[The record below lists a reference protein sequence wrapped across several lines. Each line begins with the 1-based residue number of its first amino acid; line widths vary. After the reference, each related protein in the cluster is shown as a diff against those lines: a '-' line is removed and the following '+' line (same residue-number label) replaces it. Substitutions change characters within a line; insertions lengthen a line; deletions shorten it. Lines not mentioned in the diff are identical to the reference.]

1 MIISYLVERII
12 VATGLLT
19 ELHTMGDTRKKKKFY
34 FRKRRNKYFLEPGF
48 KGFFCTCNFREKD
61 CVKEVYNLLNEYA
74 GKLYPDLGSEQI
86 VVQPPT
92 DEGTQT
98 GSETEEESDIGDML
112 RREVDIIKKEA
123 QKSLKNKRFQ
133 VVETGASNCIFVK
146 TNLPSPEELTTA
158 IIKDLFNTRMQK
170 TRHVL
175 RLLPIMATC
184 KANLP
189 DIMECAGKLFDN
201 FFLKTPSTFAVIFNK
216 RFNSSV
222 SRDLIIKE
230 LAEMIV
236 MKNGD
241 NKADLKN
248 PRLCIIVEI
257 IKGICLLSV
266 VDNYFTYKKYNLNEL
281 CKDETS
287 NDCEGTQAKK
297 FKSDVTS
304 QTENPIDA

>member
-1 MIISYLVERII
+1 
-12 VATGLLT
+12 
-19 ELHTMGDTRKKKKFY
+19 MGDTRKKKKFY

-74 GKLYPDLGSEQI
+74 GKLYPDLGNEQTA
-86 VVQPPT
+86 VLPAP
-92 DEGTQT
+92 DEGTLS
-98 GSETEEESDIGDML
+98 GSETEEEADIGDML
-112 RREVDIIKKEA
+112 RREVDNIKKET
-123 QKSLKNKRFQ
+123 QKALKDKRFQ

-146 TNLPSPEELTTA
+146 TNLPCPEQLTTA
-158 IIKDLFNTRMQK
+158 IIKDLFTTRIQK

-189 DIMECAGKLFDN
+189 DIMECAGKLFDK
-201 FFLKTPSTFAVIFNK
+201 FFLKEPSTFAVIFNK

-230 LAEMIV
+230 LAEMVV

-248 PRLCIIVEI
+248 PGLCIIVEI

-266 VDNYFTYKKYNLNEL
+266 VDNYFTYKKYNINEL
-281 CKDETS
+281 CKEESS

-297 FKSDVTS
+297 FKSDVTL
-304 QTENPIDA
+304 QAENQNEAQ

>member
-1 MIISYLVERII
+1 
-12 VATGLLT
+12 
-19 ELHTMGDTRKKKKFY
+19 MGDTRKKKKFY

-48 KGFFCTCNFREKD
+48 RGFFCTCNFREKD

-74 GKLYPDLGSEQI
+74 GKLYPDLGLEQQSAVPESAAPEDRSDSESE
-86 VVQPPT
+86 
-92 DEGTQT
+92 DET
-98 GSETEEESDIGDML
+98 DIGDML
-112 RREVDIIKKEA
+112 RREVDSLKKDS
-123 QKSLKNKRFQ
+123 QKSLRHKRFQ

-158 IIKDLFNTRMQK
+158 IIKDLVTTRLSK

-189 DIMECAGKLFDN
+189 DIMECAGKLFDKY
-201 FFLKTPSTFAVIFNK
+201 FLKQSSSFAIIFNK

-222 SRDLIIKE
+222 CRDLIIKE
-230 LAEMIV
+230 LAEMV
-236 MKNGD
+236 VLKNAN

-248 PRLCIIVEI
+248 PGLCIIVEI
-257 IKGICLLSV
+257 IKGICLLSI

-281 CKDETS
+281 SKDEAS
-287 NDCEGTQAKK
+287 NDSEGSQAKK
-297 FKSDVTS
+297 FKGNVATPAAEETNDTEVINLEVTS
-304 QTENPIDA
+304 II